1 MFQPLGGLVT
11 VIPDVKKDKTKGGLA
26 LPETFADVMI
36 TGTVR
41 NVGLGNKMENGT
53 RDRPPLSPG
62 DKVMVAQQR
71 NPRTQKA
78 EPYPMFTD
86 VDVVVFI
93 CNAADVWGIIEP
105 AVVN

>member
-26 LPETFADVMI
+26 LPENFADVMI

-41 NVGLGNKMENGT
+41 NVGLGNKMESGL
-53 RDRPPLSPG
+53 RDRPALSPG
-62 DKVMVAQQR
+62 DKVMVAQSR
-71 NPRTQKA
+71 DHHGKA
-78 EPYPMFTD
+78 QPYPMFTD

-93 CNAADVWGIIEP
+93 CNAQDIWGIIEP